1 MGAVDPNRRSTYLD
15 QLPALFQEDARPD
28 APTFLG
34 RLLLAFEHVL
44 TGLGDVDDPGL
55 EEVLDGTTDP
65 SSGRTLAGVERHFDP
80 GVRAGGAVLPREQR
94 APAEFLEWLAGW
106 AAVELRDHMSEAQ
119 RREMIARAAT
129 LYRKRGTREGLEQL
143 IAVQTGLRA
152 QITDASTPRPAGGP
166 DVAGRGPHFF
176 HVHVTLPGGA
186 IETIRRQREIVEA
199 ILDAEKPAHTWY
211 ELEVSTPELQV
222 DVHSQIG
229 VDTLIGKPRYAGG
242 T

>member
-1 MGAVDPNRRSTYLD
+1 VSAVDPTRRSSYLEE
-15 QLPALFQEDARPD
+15 LPALFQEDAEPG

-55 EEVLDGTTDP
+55 EEVLDGVVDP
-65 SSGRTLAGVERHFDP
+65 ASGRTLAGIERYFDP
-80 GVRAGGAVLPREQR
+80 GVRAGGALLAPEQR

-106 AAVELRDHMSEAQ
+106 TAVALRSHMSERQQ
-119 RREMIARAAT
+119 RELIARAAT
-129 LYRKRGTREGLEQL
+129 LYRMRGTREGLEQL
-143 IAVQTGLRA
+143 IAVETGLRA
-152 QITDASTPRPAGGP
+152 RITDASTPEQPGAP
-166 DVAGRGPHFF
+166 DVSGRGPHFF
-176 HVHVTLPGGA
+176 HVHVTLPGGS
-186 IETIRRQREIVEA
+186 IDSIRRQREIVET

-229 VDTLIGKPRYAGG
+229 VDTLIGKPKYADGN
-242 T
+242 